1 MNTTQLSCFLSVA
14 DFLNFSRAAK
24 QLRMTQPAVS
34 HQINSLEDELGVKLF
49 ARTSKYVRLTQEG
62 YLFRQYAQQILSLT
76 MISQKRLQESRHTY
90 VIRFG
95 IGCHSSLEL
104 QFLKPVL
111 QALHREFPSLRP
123 AIRLVPF
130 PSLENL
136 LEEGEIHV
144 VMTFREQAPKW
155 AAYRELA
162 LREAVCLCPKDHP
175 FASCPSL
182 PASRLKQGGCFAI
195 LPPHGGPLALQE
207 IQNQLIT
214 GSSSDQFCFC
224 DNLESVYALVES
236 GFACAVL
243 AGVPGVLPSGIR
255 AVPIE
260 GIKPMSY
267 GAAFRQGDSNPA
279 LRAFLQ
285 QASLPEKF

>member
-111 QALHREFPSLRP
+111 QALHREFPSLHP
-123 AIRLVPF
+123 A
-130 PSLENL
+130 PSGNKPPNGLPTGSWRSGKPSVFVRRTILSLPVLPCL
-136 LEEGEIHV
+136 LP
-144 VMTFREQAPKW
+144 ASD
-155 AAYRELA
+155 
-162 LREAVCLCPKDHP
+162 REAALPSSRP
-175 FASCPSL
+175 TAAPWPSRRSRISSL
-182 PASRLKQGGCFAI
+182 PAAAR
-195 LPPHGGPLALQE
+195 
-207 IQNQLIT
+207 T
-214 GSSSDQFCFC
+214 SS
-224 DNLESVYALVES
+224 
-236 GFACAVL
+236 
-243 AGVPGVLPSGIR
+243 
-255 AVPIE
+255 
-260 GIKPMSY
+260 
-267 GAAFRQGDSNPA
+267 
-279 LRAFLQ
+279 
-285 QASLPEKF
+285 ASATT